1 MGLVNGQ
8 VVLVLLLIVT
18 NDILNNFPTNL
29 ISMPW
34 FEHLRRH
41 CASGTFSTLRT
52 TKCLDFIES
61 TLFGVSDFLTRST
74 FH

>member
-8 VVLVLLLIVT
+8 VVLVLFLIVT

-34 FEHLRRH
+34 FEHLRQH
-41 CASGTFSTLRT
+41 CASGTFSTLPT

-61 TLFGVSDFLTRST
+61 TLSGVSDFLTRST

>member
-8 VVLVLLLIVT
+8 VVLVLFLIVT

-29 ISMPW
+29 ISRPW

-41 CASGTFSTLRT
+41 CASGTF
-52 TKCLDFIES
+52 
-61 TLFGVSDFLTRST
+61 
-74 FH
+74 